1 MDKIFHIRTFSS
13 PNGGYREVEL
23 DLPATDHKLL
33 DAMEQLRLED
43 GKRPYLEFH
52 AAEEYDYLNKR
63 IQETGIFPLNALAK
77 RLAELDIRDMAV
89 FEGLVCMDIR
99 KGRETIPIGSLIDYA
114 HSGECC
120 HVVEDAVT
128 DEELGRFLVENGF
141 IPEAEDLSD
150 KARKLLD
157 YTQIGKAYREAE
169 GGTFTGFGY
178 VERHNELRQVY
189 KTLDFT
195 PKKPAY
201 TILAE
206 TFDGSM
212 VEFPFPANTPMG
224 TETVRCVDCA
234 APSLIGLS
242 AGMETVDLLARR
254 LAGLEPKAL
263 TAYKALLE
271 ATDCKNLQGAEALMD
286 SLDEYIFSPQYSSP
300 TEVAKGELSAVLRDE
315 DAATL
320 IPHLNLYQ
328 YGQALIERCGG
339 TLTAYGLIE
348 RKDHQPVQTAENM
361 PGQGGM
367 EMKY

>member
-1 MDKIFHIRTFSS
+1 MDKVFHIRTFSS
-13 PNGGYREVEL
+13 SNGGYREVEL
-23 DLPATDHKLL
+23 DLPATDYELL
-33 DAMEQLRLED
+33 DAMEQLRQED

-63 IQETGIFPLNALAK
+63 IQETDLFRLNALAK
-77 RLAELDIRDMAV
+77 RLAELGMRGMTA
-89 FEGLVCMDIR
+89 FEGLVCMDIQ
-99 KGRETIPIGSLIDYA
+99 KGGETISIGSLIDYA
-114 HSGECC
+114 YSGDCC

-150 KARKLLD
+150 KALKLLD

-178 VERHNELRQVY
+178 VERHSELRQVY
-189 KTLDFT
+189 KTLDLT

-206 TFDGSM
+206 TFDGSK
-212 VEFPFPANTPMG
+212 VEFPFPANAAMG
-224 TETVRCVDCA
+224 TEPVRCVDCA
-234 APSLIGLS
+234 APSLIGLTE
-242 AGMETVDLLARR
+242 GMETVDLLARR

-263 TAYKALLE
+263 STYKALLE
-271 ATDCKNLQGAEALMD
+271 ATDCKDLQSAETLMD

-300 TEVAKGELSAVLRDE
+300 AEVAKGELSVILCE
-315 DAATL
+315 TDAAFL
-320 IPHLNLYQ
+320 APHLNLYR

-339 TLTAYGLIE
+339 SLTAYGLIE
-348 RKDHQPVQTAENM
+348 REDHQPVQTMENK
-361 PGQGGM
+361 PSQGGM
-367 EMKY
+367 EML